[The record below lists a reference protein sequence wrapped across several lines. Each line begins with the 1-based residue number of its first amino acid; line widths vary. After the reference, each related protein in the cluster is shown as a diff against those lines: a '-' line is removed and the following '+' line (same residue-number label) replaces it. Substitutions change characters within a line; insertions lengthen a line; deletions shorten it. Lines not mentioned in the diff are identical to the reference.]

1 MLWLD
6 TSLILIAM
14 IYLKISMQM
23 SSQATTN
30 LQKKSLAEMR
40 GFLIKKNFRF
50 SHARIQTFCF

>member
-30 LQKKSLAEMR
+30 LQKKNLAEMR
-40 GFLIKKNFRF
+40 GFLVKKNT
-50 SHARIQTFCF
+50 HYEKK

>member
-40 GFLIKKNFRF
+40 GFLVKKNT
-50 SHARIQTFCF
+50 HYEKK